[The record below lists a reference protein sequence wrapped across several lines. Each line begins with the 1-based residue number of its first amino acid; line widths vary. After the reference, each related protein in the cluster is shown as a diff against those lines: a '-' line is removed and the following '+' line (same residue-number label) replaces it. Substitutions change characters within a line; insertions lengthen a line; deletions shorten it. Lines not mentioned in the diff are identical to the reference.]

1 MLNNLRARK
10 KEIITFFI
18 IYLLIDIFVVGAF
31 FISGLEISKNI
42 TGLDKIFKTFDG
54 FIPNLINPIN
64 TLVKVIGLGAN
75 FFEFLKVSFWILI
88 IFVGLYIYYLI
99 KNGKKYEFD
108 GMENGSSEWSK
119 NGEEF
124 NKQPDGSEVLNR
136 KHGFILSKTHYL
148 GTDLRKVRVNKN
160 ILVIGGSGT
169 GKSACYVKPNIL
181 QKLGSYVI
189 TDPKGELYRETS
201 NYLKEAGWEVKAFN
215 LVDQE
220 FSDRYNPLAHI
231 KDHSDVDIIAHTIV
245 TGGEGDGG
253 SKSADPFWDNTAKML
268 LKACIYYVISVLP
281 TEQQNLSSCLNIVR
295 AGGSDESVFDKLFI
309 DELKPEHPGRKEYE
323 GIRLGADKT
332 KQSIAISLVSKLSH
346 FDTPNMQKITTSN
359 NIDFEALGQKKTAIF
374 VITPADHSTYN
385 YIVTIFFSQLLVRL
399 YAQASKNGGTLS
411 QQVYLLMDEF
421 ANVGQIPDFSKK
433 LSTTRSLGVSVSIII
448 QSLDQL
454 EGLYKDTWEN
464 IIANCDTQVFL
475 GCKSIKTCEYI
486 CKSLGQKTIKY
497 SNRSVSKDKNE
508 WNKQGVS
515 ISEQRQGRDLM
526 TVDEIMR
533 MENNSE
539 IVLIRG
545 MKPIKAAKAW
555 YYKYHQQRDI
565 AKQSEIR
572 DSTQMTKPDEVEIST
587 MNVANHLEQRLKK
600 AKEDM
605 NGYTTKTS
613 DDLLEFDQN
622 NKTKDTA
629 KIEPIFVQEETYD
642 LQKQLEL
649 KFDELFGE
657 TNKH

>member
-1 MLNNLRARK
+1 MLNNFKHKK
-10 KEIITFFI
+10 KEIITIFI
-18 IYLLIDIFVVGAF
+18 IYLLIDIFVIGAF
-31 FISGLEISKNI
+31 FVSGLDLEKTL
-42 TGLDKIFKTFDG
+42 TGYERTTKVMSGFMTNLTNPLGTLGKIVMSGQD
-54 FIPNLINPIN
+54 
-64 TLVKVIGLGAN
+64 
-75 FFEFLKVSFWILI
+75 FFGFLKISFWILI
-88 IFVGLYIYYLI
+88 IFIGLYISYLI
-99 KNGKKYEFD
+99 KNGKKHEYD

-124 NKQPDGSEVLNR
+124 DKQQDGSEILN
-136 KHGFILSKTHYL
+136 KKNGFILSKNHYL
-148 GTDLRKVRVNKN
+148 GTDLRKVKVNKN

-201 NYLKEAGWEVKAFN
+201 TYLRNAGWDVKAFN
-215 LVDQE
+215 LVDPE
-220 FSDRYNPLAHI
+220 FSDRYNPLSHV

-268 LKACIYYVISVLP
+268 LKACIYYVISILP

-346 FDTPNMQKITTSN
+346 FDTPDMQKITTSN

-399 YAQASKNGGTLS
+399 YSQASKNGGTLS
-411 QQVYLLMDEF
+411 QQVYLVMDEF

-464 IIANCDTQVFL
+464 IIANCDTQIFL

-486 CKSLGQKTIKY
+486 CKSLGQKTIKF
-497 SNRSVSKDKNE
+497 SSKSVSKDKNE

-526 TVDEIMR
+526 TIDEIMR

-539 IVLIRG
+539 IILIRG
-545 MKPIKAAKAW
+545 MKPIKAEKAW

-565 AKQSEIR
+565 AKQTEIK
-572 DSTQMTKPDEVEIST
+572 DITEMVKPEEVEIST
-587 MNVANHLEQRLKK
+587 MNITNHLEQRLKK
-600 AKEDM
+600 AKEKIKDDSLSII
-605 NGYTTKTS
+605 GDTLKS
-613 DDLLEFDQN
+613 DEKKEIINNNNTILEKEDS
-622 NKTKDTA
+622 
-629 KIEPIFVQEETYD
+629 YD
-642 LQKQLEL
+642 LQKQLEA